1 MKKKLLIFFLCNFI
15 FIGYSFA
22 HGDLHERIVE
32 VTKEIKV
39 APDSIYLYLKRGK
52 LYYQHESYQKSINDL
67 NTSKNLG
74 YNSVEQKLL
83 FAKAYFKLEDYKT
96 SLSYSDN
103 ILFVDPENVH
113 AHKIKAQTLLKLGK
127 FYDSAESFEA
137 VINYAT
143 QSFPQNYIDASMA
156 WELLQNDEGNV
167 RANSIIE
174 KGIENLGDLI
184 SLYNRLID
192 LSIKQENY
200 DFAIAKQYRVISLS
214 PRKETAYYKLSELY
228 LLNEN
233 PKKALENL
241 NLAKEHYNNLPVRLQ
256 STSFMKELID
266 NIKSKEAQLQKI

>member
-39 APDSIYLYLKRGK
+39 HPDSVYLYLKRGK
-52 LYYQHESYQKSINDL
+52 LYYQHESYQKSIYDL
-67 NTSKNLG
+67 NTSKRLG

-83 FAKAYFKLEDYKT
+83 FANAYFKLEDYKT
-96 SLSYSDN
+96 SLSYSEN
-103 ILFVDPENVH
+103 ILSFDSENVH
-113 AHKIKAQTLLKLGK
+113 AHKIKAKTFLKLGEFRK
-127 FYDSAESFEA
+127 SAEAFEDL
-137 VINYAT
+137 INYAT
-143 QSFPQNYIDASMA
+143 QSFPQNYIDASIA
-156 WELLQNDEGNV
+156 WELLDNDEGNK

-174 KGIENLGDLI
+174 KGIENLGHLI
-184 SLYNRLID
+184 SLYNRLIE
-192 LSIKQENY
+192 LSVKQKNY
-200 DFAIAKQYRVISLS
+200 DFAIVKQYHVISLS

-228 LLNEN
+228 ILNGN

-241 NLAKEHYNNLPVRLQ
+241 NLAKEHYNRLPVRLQ